1 MAKKTFEKAMMALEQ
16 IVKELETGELPL
28 EKAFEKFEEGVKLSK
43 FCSEKLNETEKRVT
57 LLLKDQEGN
66 VLEQPFL
73 SEDASQ
79 KDIVDIP

>member
-16 IVKELETGELPL
+16 IVKELEAGELPL

-57 LLLKDQEGN
+57 LLLKDQEGD

-79 KDIVDIP
+79 TDIVDIP

>member
-57 LLLKDQEGN
+57 LLLKDREGD

-79 KDIVDIP
+79 TDIKDIP

>member
-1 MAKKTFEKAMMALEQ
+1 MSKKTFEKAMMALEQ
-16 IVKELETGELPL
+16 IVKELETGDLPL

-57 LLLKDQEGN
+57 LLLKDQEGD
-66 VLEQPFL
+66 VLKQPFL

-79 KDIVDIP
+79 TDIVDIP